1 MGATSAGPELVRFG
15 EFTLDLRSGELRRN
29 GGDPVLLPYQAFRLL
44 AVLLQQPGEVVAR
57 DDLRRELWATD
68 TFVDFEHSLN
78 AAVRRL
84 REVLGDSAATPRF
97 IETLPR
103 RGYRFIAPVEGS
115 ALVRPETPPA
125 PAGSPAVA
133 AGTLEPVAHTP
144 RQRRPLVRPLAYG
157 LAAAGLLVL
166 AIAGARA
173 LERLNHNP
181 PPVIA
186 VLPFKNLSVEPGS
199 EYFVDGLTD
208 EIINSLAA
216 IDGLEVRSRTSSF
229 AFKDKPRNTHDIG
242 QTLQATLVLEGS
254 VLREGEKLRINT
266 QLVRVADDVPLWSG
280 RFDRELKDVF
290 AIQDEISRSIVNE
303 LRLKLGRGQRRYNTD
318 VETYDLFLRARVLQ
332 ARRAEDGQQAIDL
345 FNQVVKK
352 DPAFAPAY
360 AGIASTYGHLS
371 YLFPIDGGYAVTQAQ
386 ADAIMRPAALKSLE
400 LDPLLADA
408 HAAMGHVHAFDRQW
422 SKAEVSFR
430 RALQLNPSL
439 TTTYTDFVLSTLL
452 PEGKLAE
459 GMRLLET
466 ALQVDPLSLD
476 VRRVLAHVQ
485 INAGLYDRA
494 IDNCN
499 RVLAVD
505 PTFPVVASLRSR
517 ALVHKGRVTEATLWM
532 EKQGRGA
539 EGYLGYAYAISGRRA
554 DAEALAARNH
564 DYPQRQAMIYAGL
577 GDTDHAFEALERLAA
592 LNPRRTAAYLTRPEL
607 ARLQGDPRMAALR
620 ARLGLPH

>member
-1 MGATSAGPELVRFG
+1 
-15 EFTLDLRSGELRRN
+15 
-29 GGDPVLLPYQAFRLL
+29 
-44 AVLLQQPGEVVAR
+44 
-57 DDLRRELWATD
+57 
-68 TFVDFEHSLN
+68 
-78 AAVRRL
+78 
-84 REVLGDSAATPRF
+84 
-97 IETLPR
+97 
-103 RGYRFIAPVEGS
+103 
-115 ALVRPETPPA
+115 
-125 PAGSPAVA
+125 
-133 AGTLEPVAHTP
+133 
-144 RQRRPLVRPLAYG
+144 
-157 LAAAGLLVL
+157 
-166 AIAGARA
+166 
-173 LERLNHNP
+173 
-181 PPVIA
+181 
-186 VLPFKNLSVEPGS
+186 
-199 EYFVDGLTD
+199 
-208 EIINSLAA
+208 
-216 IDGLEVRSRTSSF
+216 
-229 AFKDKPRNTHDIG
+229 
-242 QTLQATLVLEGS
+242 
-254 VLREGEKLRINT
+254 
-266 QLVRVADDVPLWSG
+266 
-280 RFDRELKDVF
+280 
-290 AIQDEISRSIVNE
+290 
-303 LRLKLGRGQRRYNTD
+303 
-318 VETYDLFLRARVLQ
+318 
-332 ARRAEDGQQAIDL
+332 
-345 FNQVVKK
+345 
-352 DPAFAPAY
+352 
-360 AGIASTYGHLS
+360 
-371 YLFPIDGGYAVTQAQ
+371 
-386 ADAIMRPAALKSLE
+386 MRPAALKSLE